1 MAEPQ
6 GLLDVDNL
14 SVSFRTPRGDLQ
26 ALRNVSL
33 KLGKGEIVGVIG
45 ESGCGKS
52 TLINSII
59 GLLPSNTGAVSGHIR
74 FAGNDII
81 GMPDR
86 ELRRLRGEKITT
98 IFQDPMTALNPVLS
112 IGTQMIAIQY
122 RRNSSPHE
130 KRLRAVE
137 FLEKVRMP
145 DPERRLGQYPH
156 QFSGGMRQRICIA
169 MALLT
174 EPDLLIADEPTTAL
188 DATLE
193 VQVIRLL
200 RELQRDIGCSVL
212 FISHHLGAVAELCER
227 VAIMY
232 AGEVVEQGTVRDI
245 FHDPRHPYTRKL
257 LECDPGRILELRP
270 TLPTIEGEL
279 PDLVYIP
286 QGCIFADRCPDRFE
300 RGHERPPVEV
310 IKAGHRAACH
320 RAREL
325 ANP

>member
-1 MAEPQ
+1 MA
-6 GLLDVDNL
+6 GRLLDISQL
-14 SVSFRTPRGDLQ
+14 SVAFRTRRGSLK

-33 KLGKGEIVGVIG
+33 SVGTSEIVGIIG

-59 GLLPSNTGAVSGHIR
+59 GLLPANAEKPRGRID
-74 FAGNDII
+74 FAGEDII
-81 GMPDR
+81 GLPQAR
-86 ELRRLRGEKITT
+86 LQQLRGERITT

-112 IGTQMIAIQY
+112 IGTQMTAIQY
-122 RRNSSPHE
+122 RRSDSMAV
-130 KRLRAVE
+130 KRRRAIE

-145 DPERRLGQYPH
+145 DAEKRLAQYPH

-200 RELQRDIGCSVL
+200 RELQRDVGCSVL

-232 AGEVVEQGTVRDI
+232 AGEVVEQGSVRDI
-245 FHDPRHPYTRKL
+245 FRDPRHPYTRKL
-257 LECDPGRILELRP
+257 LECDPGRVLEPLPR
-270 TLPTIEGEL
+270 LPTIGGEL
-279 PDLVYIP
+279 PDLVTLP
-286 QGCIFADRCPDRFE
+286 QGCIFESRCPDRFA
-300 RGHERPPVEV
+300 RCRERPPVETV
-310 IKAGHRAACH
+310 RPGHEARCYK
-320 RAREL
+320 AREL
-325 ANP
+325 VNP

>member
-1 MAEPQ
+1 MEGP
-6 GLLDVDNL
+6 LLEIAGL
-14 SVSFRTPRGDLQ
+14 SVAFRTPRGTLK
-26 ALRNVSL
+26 ALRNASL
-33 KLGKGEIVGVIG
+33 SVGQGEIVGIIG

-59 GLLPSNTGAVSGHIR
+59 DLLPANAEKPTGHIG
-74 FAGNDII
+74 FAGEEIV
-81 GMPDR
+81 GMPQAR
-86 ELRRLRGEKITT
+86 LQRLRGERITT

-112 IGTQMIAIQY
+112 IGTQMTAIQY
-122 RRNSSPHE
+122 RRRESAAA
-130 KRLRAVE
+130 KRRRALE

-145 DPERRLGQYPH
+145 DAAKRLDQYPH

-232 AGEVVEQGTVRDI
+232 AGEVVEQGAVRDI
-245 FHDPRHPYTRKL
+245 FRDPRHPYTRKL
-257 LECDPGRILELRP
+257 LECDPGRVLEPQPR
-270 TLPTIEGEL
+270 LPTIGGEL
-279 PDLVYIP
+279 PDLVRLP
-286 QGCIFADRCPDRFE
+286 QGCIFEGRCPDRFA
-300 RGHERPPVEV
+300 RCRERPPVETV
-310 IKAGHRAACH
+310 RPGHEAACYK
-320 RAREL
+320 AREL
-325 ANP
+325 VNP

>member
-1 MAEPQ
+1 MA
-6 GLLDVDNL
+6 LLDIDGL
-14 SVSFRTPRGDLQ
+14 SVAFRTRRGELQ

-33 KLGKGEIVGVIG
+33 SVEKGEIIGIIG

-59 GLLPSNTGAVSGHIR
+59 GLLPANVSAVSGSIR
-74 FAGNDII
+74 FEDENIVGMTEAG
-81 GMPDR
+81 
-86 ELRRLRGEKITT
+86 LRRLRGERITT

-112 IGTQMIAIQY
+112 IGTQMTAIQY
-122 RRNSSPHE
+122 RRPESLAV
-130 KRLRAVE
+130 KRRRAID
-137 FLEKVRMP
+137 FLERVRMP
-145 DPERRLGQYPH
+145 DAARRLDQYPH

-200 RELQRDIGCSVL
+200 RELQRDIGCSVM
-212 FISHHLGAVAELCER
+212 FVSHHLGAVADLCER

-245 FHDPRHPYTRKL
+245 FRDPRHPYTRKL
-257 LECDPGRILELRP
+257 LECDPGRLTEMQD
-270 TLPTIEGEL
+270 TLPTIPGEV
-279 PDLVYIP
+279 PDLVHIP
-286 QGCIFADRCPDRFE
+286 EGCIFRSRCPDEFARC
-300 RGHERPPVEV
+300 GERPSPETVGP
-310 IKAGHRAACH
+310 GHRAACH
-320 RAREL
+320 KAREL
-325 ANP
+325 GTP